1 MAGQQIYSV
10 NVALGGGWRTG
21 AGNRADRHVPHEEDA
36 ARTVLPVREFL
47 GLK

>member
-1 MAGQQIYSV
+1 MQASIADSRFV
-10 NVALGGGWRTG
+10 LFDDLGS
-21 AGNRADRHVPHEEDA
+21 VPHEEDA